1 MGPPKSKISGPIS
14 PGSAGPW
21 MLALSELKVQA
32 GTLSRKLNEFPVNEN
47 CPVKIVG
54 SLLGGTS
61 LAPLRFA
68 IN

>member
-1 MGPPKSKISGPIS
+1 
-14 PGSAGPW
+14 